1 MLLHLP
7 EWSSRYFGNI
17 RLPLQ
22 SGNHQVGFDS
32 LQIGHDALAA
42 LKRYAGR

>member
-1 MLLHLP
+1 MLLHLA

-22 SGNHQVGFDS
+22 YGNQSVGLDS
-32 LQIGHDALAA
+32 TVSNPTHSLL
-42 LKRYAGR
+42 

>member
-7 EWSSRYFGNI
+7 VWSSRYFGNI

-22 SGNHQVGFDS
+22 SGNHQVGFGF
-32 LQIGHDALAA
+32 LIEHDALAA
-42 LKRYAGR
+42 LKRDAGR

>member
-1 MLLHLP
+1 MLLHLA

-22 SGNHQVGFDS
+22 YGNHPVGFDS
-32 LQIGHDALAA
+32 TVSNTTHSLL
-42 LKRYAGR
+42 